1 MANHEDVGC
10 SEYQSRLSKGLT
22 AKVVQS
28 LELEARFWAPKTQKA
43 TAMVAL
49 VSLPSV
55 TVTVTVT
62 VSISRIANKMDTTG
76 RFLSAIPNVGV
87 TSPQNARGIVSAARH
102 ATDEKPTYQEN
113 RGRIALERQPG
124 TGIAFG
130 QREGRIRF
138 ADRVEAHL

>member
-10 SEYQSRLSKGLT
+10 SEHQSRLSKGLT

-55 TVTVTVT
+55 TVTV
-62 VSISRIANKMDTTG
+62 SISRIANQMDTTG

-87 TSPQNARGIVSAARH
+87 TSSQNARGIVSAARH
-102 ATDEKPTYQEN
+102 ATDDKPTYQE
-113 RGRIALERQPG
+113 
-124 TGIAFG
+124 
-130 QREGRIRF
+130 
-138 ADRVEAHL
+138 

>member
-10 SEYQSRLSKGLT
+10 SEHQSRLSKGLT

-28 LELEARFWAPKTQKA
+28 LKLAARFWAPKTQKA

-55 TVTVTVT
+55 TVTV
-62 VSISRIANKMDTTG
+62 SISRIANQMDTTG

-87 TSPQNARGIVSAARH
+87 TSSQNARGIVSAARH
-102 ATDEKPTYQEN
+102 ATDDKPTYQE
-113 RGRIALERQPG
+113 
-124 TGIAFG
+124 
-130 QREGRIRF
+130 
-138 ADRVEAHL
+138 

>member
-55 TVTVTVT
+55 TITVT

-87 TSPQNARGIVSAARH
+87 TSSQNARGIVSAARH

-130 QREGRIRF
+130 QRE
-138 ADRVEAHL
+138 

>member
-10 SEYQSRLSKGLT
+10 SEHQSRLSKGLT

-28 LELEARFWAPKTQKA
+28 LELEARFWTPKTQKA

-55 TVTVTVT
+55 TVTVS
-62 VSISRIANKMDTTG
+62 VSISRIANQMDTTG

-87 TSPQNARGIVSAARH
+87 TSSQNARGIVSAARH
-102 ATDEKPTYQEN
+102 ATD
-113 RGRIALERQPG
+113 
-124 TGIAFG
+124 
-130 QREGRIRF
+130 
-138 ADRVEAHL
+138 D